1 MIRVRSVSLLAAG
14 AVLLLALSGCAGGS
28 TDPISEGGGAA
39 STPATAQDERSQAR
53 ADDASSVPAGWIG
66 GEATTGLDWPAAWPV
81 QFPRVGGEIIAAV
94 SEPGEDR
101 YSVVMYVEPGVAA
114 DLIGALEAQGMTVT
128 SDDSAGDNDIAVF
141 QDGSWRIDV
150 IAVVQDGTE
159 RPHLR
164 YMVQRD

>member
-1 MIRVRSVSLLAAG
+1 
-14 AVLLLALSGCAGGS
+14 
-28 TDPISEGGGAA
+28 
-39 STPATAQDERSQAR
+39 
-53 ADDASSVPAGWIG
+53 
-66 GEATTGLDWPAAWPV
+66 
-81 QFPRVGGEIIAAV
+81 
-94 SEPGEDR
+94 
-101 YSVVMYVEPGVAA
+101 MYVEPGVAA

-150 IAVVQDGTE
+150 IGVVQDGTE